1 MTRSRIRTLRRA
13 LVLAVGV
20 VVVDQAAKAV
30 VRTTIDLGERRE
42 VVPFL
47 DVVHV
52 RNTGVAFG
60 FLADGGALL
69 IAGAGV
75 ALVALM
81 AFVLSHSERPYV
93 WVPAGLLLGGAAG
106 NLLDRVREGYVTDF
120 VKLPRW
126 PAGIVADI
134 AITLGVVALIYVLE
148 GAPRRREAERRAEP
162 APDGG

>member
-1 MTRSRIRTLRRA
+1 VTRSRIRTLRRA

-20 VVVDQAAKAV
+20 VVLDQAAKAV

-81 AFVLSHSERPYV
+81 AFVLSHRERPYV

-126 PAGIVADI
+126 PAFNVADI

>member
-1 MTRSRIRTLRRA
+1 VTRSRTRTLRRA
-13 LVLAVGV
+13 VVLAVGV
-20 VVVDQAAKAV
+20 VVADQAVKAA

-42 VVPFL
+42 VLPFL
-47 DVVHV
+47 DLVHV

-69 IAGAGV
+69 IAGTGL

-81 AFVLSHSERPYV
+81 AYVLSHSDRPLV
-93 WVPAGLLLGGAAG
+93 WLPAGLLLGGAAG
-106 NLLDRVREGYVTDF
+106 NLLDRLREGYVTDF

-126 PAGIVADI
+126 PAFNVADI

-148 GAPRRREAERRAEP
+148 RAPRHEAERHAAP
-162 APDGG
+162 AADGG

>member
-30 VRTTIDLGERRE
+30 VRTTIDLGERRQ

-81 AFVLSHSERPYV
+81 AFVLCHSERPYV

-126 PAGIVADI
+126 PAFNVADI

-148 GAPRRREAERRAEP
+148 GAPRRREAEHRAEP